1 LFGKPTI
8 FNILGPLLNP
18 ANPKIQIIGTSF
30 LPQMELIAKTCKILK
45 KKKVL
50 IVRGFDGL
58 DEVTLTGSTNIVEL
72 NNGKIKKYT
81 VSPED
86 FGVNPCKFEEIQGGD
101 EKKNRQIAFD
111 ILKGICTSRP
121 CLPAGRHADLV
132 YINCALVLKF
142 LGKVNDLEEGYRLA
156 KNVCGLKKLADYKND
171 ILLKISADKF
181 LKRSDRDFYNA
192 LKNPK
197 NARPALIAEIKR
209 ASPTEGIFLGG
220 KAFSPAKIA
229 KIYEENGANAISV
242 VTDNKYFK
250 GSFEYLKAVKSATKN
265 IPVLCKDFI
274 VHEYQIYK
282 AREYGAD
289 AVLLIASI
297 LSKEQI
303 ISFLGTAKNLGMEC
317 LVEIRNEEDLKKV
330 SETSAR
336 IIGINNRNLTDFSID
351 LEITN
356 KLAKLIPKNK
366 IVVSES
372 GVSSKKDLKKLGNR
386 VDAVLIGT
394 VFMRSKNIKQLIHE
408 FT

>member
-1 LFGKPTI
+1 R
-8 FNILGPLLNP
+8 
-18 ANPKIQIIGTSF
+18 S
-30 LPQMELIAKTCKILK
+30 
-45 KKKVL
+45 
-50 IVRGFDGL
+50 
-58 DEVTLTGSTNIVEL
+58 
-72 NNGKIKKYT
+72 
-81 VSPED
+81 
-86 FGVNPCKFEEIQGGD
+86 
-101 EKKNRQIAFD
+101 
-111 ILKGICTSRP
+111 

-330 SETSAR
+330 LETSAR

-366 IVVSES
+366 IVVLNNSKEKITDA
-372 GVSSKKDLKKLGNR
+372 GLKNSSARIIPEGS
-386 VDAVLIGT
+386 VLLTSRASIGF
-394 VFMRSKNIKQLIHE
+394 VA
-408 FT
+408 